1 MLFRSLLGGAKK
13 SFDTDH
19 IEVNVDKI
27 SISQLL
33 DYLEQIKPQNTL
45 KLDKKN
51 ILIAVNGAD
60 SSSLNGIDTILRS
73 GDVVNIIPVIHGGAR
88 IKLELESQNIE
99 LFNVKG
105 KKGKNHDNLIE
116 IRALFPNIVMQGL
129 SSKNIASILHVRKV
143 LSASFIA
150 KKNNMLLTKKFET
163 DILLRFAS
171 STQISHAIKLAGI
184 ENSDVFTI
192 IAIGSKY
199 QLDKL
204 YSYLENILTKVDY
217 TKNKSYILKQFN
229 ITKKHLEIIDSKN
242 PLEDLLGEKAT
253 VLFQ

>member
-1 MLFRSLLGGAKK
+1 M
-13 SFDTDH
+13 
-19 IEVNVDKI
+19 
-27 SISQLL
+27 
-33 DYLEQIKPQNTL
+33 
-45 KLDKKN
+45 N
-51 ILIAVNGAD
+51 I
-60 SSSLNGIDTILRS
+60 
-73 GDVVNIIPVIHGGAR
+73 
-88 IKLELESQNIE
+88 
-99 LFNVKG
+99 
-105 KKGKNHDNLIE
+105 
-116 IRALFPNIVMQGL
+116 
-129 SSKNIASILHVRKV
+129 
-143 LSASFIA
+143 
-150 KKNNMLLTKKFET
+150 KNNMLLTKKFET

>member
-1 MLFRSLLGGAKK
+1 M
-13 SFDTDH
+13 
-19 IEVNVDKI
+19 
-27 SISQLL
+27 
-33 DYLEQIKPQNTL
+33 

-143 LSASFIA
+143 L
-150 KKNNMLLTKKFET
+150 
-163 DILLRFAS
+163 
-171 STQISHAIKLAGI
+171 
-184 ENSDVFTI
+184 
-192 IAIGSKY
+192 
-199 QLDKL
+199 
-204 YSYLENILTKVDY
+204 
-217 TKNKSYILKQFN
+217 
-229 ITKKHLEIIDSKN
+229 
-242 PLEDLLGEKAT
+242 
-253 VLFQ
+253 